1 MSFVNA
7 HFVSYARD
15 LGYHPMVAAAA
26 FSLIGASAIIGTLV
40 LGHLSDKHGRRT
52 FLSLSYHIRGLG
64 FLIVLLSMGIPFL
77 GIPAMG
83 LAALLVGIVLVG
95 ISWNAVV
102 GITAAYAS
110 DRFGLASLGTIYG
123 AMFAVMPLGSGLGAF
138 LGGYFF
144 DLRESYDVAIWS
156 TLVLL
161 VISALLVYA
170 RERPPALREA
180 PVAAD

>member
-40 LGHLSDKHGRRT
+40 LGHLSDKRGRRT

-64 FLIVLLSMGIPFL
+64 FLIILLSMGTL

-110 DRFGLASLGTIYG
+110 DRFGLANLGTIYG

-144 DLRESYDVAIWS
+144 DLRGTYDIAIWS